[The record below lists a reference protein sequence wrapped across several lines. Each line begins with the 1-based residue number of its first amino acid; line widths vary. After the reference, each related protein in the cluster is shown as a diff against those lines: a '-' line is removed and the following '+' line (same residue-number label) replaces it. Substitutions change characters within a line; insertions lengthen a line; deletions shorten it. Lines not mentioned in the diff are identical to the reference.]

1 MSRSIQKAEE
11 GSKGSKRVQEGAG
24 GPVQGIKG
32 SRRSRKVQ
40 EVPGES
46 GKVNEDPGRSMSVR
60 KVYRRI
66 QNGPG
71 GYSGS
76 MGSMKIHF
84 SEWDAGGLYI
94 CFIYH

>member
-11 GSKGSKRVQEGAG
+11 GSKGSKRVQEGTG
-24 GPVQGIKG
+24 GPVQGLNG

-60 KVYRRI
+60 RVYRRI

-71 GYSGS
+71 GYSTVGPWGQS
-76 MGSMKIHF
+76 V
-84 SEWDAGGLYI
+84 GG
-94 CFIYH
+94 C